1 MTRALFFFIRRT
13 INDARSRQSK
23 LLFSTESMAKKPSIS
38 IIGAGNVGSVLA
50 PALHRAG
57 YRVEEIAVRDN
68 PASIRRGKIVARASG
83 AKAVTDSQ
91 ASFSADVIWICV
103 TDDAIVPVARAL
115 AARRNVSWK
124 GKIIFH
130 ASGALTSDEL
140 KPLKERG
147 AAIAS
152 THFMQSFVPG
162 SNPSLAVPFAVE
174 GDKSAAQTALRIG
187 AALGAKPFVIRKQ
200 SKVLYHAMGF
210 FSSPLVIIALSL
222 SEKVGRQAGLS
233 SEQIESV
240 IKPMFSRTAENYLK
254 KGSAGAFVGPINRG
268 NIATV
273 QKHLRDLKRIPE
285 ARAAYLAMG

>member
-1 MTRALFFFIRRT
+1 V
-13 INDARSRQSK
+13 SR
-23 LLFSTESMAKKPSIS
+23 KPSIS
-38 IIGAGNVGSVLA
+38 IVGAGNVGSVLA
-50 PALHRAG
+50 PALRRVG
-57 YRVEEIAVRDN
+57 YRLDEIVSRDLPDSVRR
-68 PASIRRGKIVARASG
+68 AKVLARESG
-83 AKAVTDSQ
+83 A
-91 ASFSADVIWICV
+91 SAATFATARFNSDVIWVCS
-103 TDDAIVPVARAL
+103 TDDAIALVAKTLSKRRDVPWREKV
-115 AARRNVSWK
+115 V
-124 GKIIFH
+124 FH

-140 KPLKERG
+140 RSLKKRG

-174 GDKSAAQTALRIG
+174 GDSKAAKVAIRIG
-187 AALGAKPFVIRKQ
+187 ATLGAKPFIIRKQ
-200 SKVLYHAMGF
+200 SKVLYHAMGL

-222 SEKVGRQAGLS
+222 SERVGRKAGLS

-285 ARAAYLAMG
+285 ARAAYVAMGKAALKTLPVKNRKQLERLFRMG

>member
-1 MTRALFFFIRRT
+1 
-13 INDARSRQSK
+13 
-23 LLFSTESMAKKPSIS
+23 MAKKPSIS
-38 IIGAGNVGSVLA
+38 IIGAGNVGTVLA
-50 PALHRAG
+50 PALKRAG
-57 YRVEEIAVRDN
+57 YRIEEIAVRDN
-68 PASIRRGKIVARASG
+68 PTSLRRGKIVARASG
-83 AKAVTDSQ
+83 AKAVTDAQ

-103 TDDAIVPVARAL
+103 TDDAIAPVARAL
-115 AARRNVSWK
+115 AARGNVNWK

-140 KPLKERG
+140 KPLKKPG
-147 AAIAS
+147 AVIAS

-174 GDKSAAQTALRIG
+174 GDKGAAQAALRIG
-187 AALGAKPFVIRKQ
+187 KALGAQPFVIRKQ

-222 SEKVGRQAGLS
+222 SESVGRKAGLDS
-233 SEQIESV
+233 KQIESV
-240 IKPMFSRTAENYLK
+240 IRPMFSRTAENYLK

-273 QKHLRDLKRIPE
+273 QKHLRDLKRVPE
-285 ARAAYLAMG
+285 AHAAYVAMGRAALKLLPVKNRQQLEGLFRKG

>member
-1 MTRALFFFIRRT
+1 LARKNSIT
-13 INDARSRQSK
+13 IV
-23 LLFSTESMAKKPSIS
+23 
-38 IIGAGNVGSVLA
+38 GAGNVGTVLA
-50 PALHRAG
+50 PALRRAG
-57 YRVEEIAVRDN
+57 YVMQEIVVRDN
-68 PASIRRGKIVARASG
+68 PASIRRGKRVARTAD
-83 AKAVTDSQ
+83 ARAVTDAQ
-91 ASFSADVIWICV
+91 ATLSADVIWICV
-103 TDDAIVPVARAL
+103 TDDAIAPVARL
-115 AARRNVSWK
+115 LARRRDVDWRS
-124 GKIIFH
+124 KIVFH

-140 KPLKERG
+140 KELKKRG

-174 GDKSAAQTALRIG
+174 GDKKATSVAIRIG

-222 SEKVGRQAGLS
+222 SESVGRKAGLDAK
-233 SEQIESV
+233 QIESV
-240 IKPMFSRTAENYLK
+240 IRPMFSRTAENYLK

-273 QKHLRDLKRIPE
+273 QKHLRDLKRLPE
-285 ARAAYLAMG
+285 ARAAYLAMAKAALKTLPVKNRKQLERLFRMG

>member
-1 MTRALFFFIRRT
+1 MPKNL
-13 INDARSRQSK
+13 
-23 LLFSTESMAKKPSIS
+23 SIS
-38 IIGAGNVGSVLA
+38 IVGAGNVGSVLA
-50 PALHRAG
+50 PALQDSG
-57 YRVEEIAVRDN
+57 YRVDEIVVRDN
-68 PASIRRGKIVARASG
+68 PVSIRRGKSVARSSG
-83 AKAVTDSQ
+83 STAVKHAQ
-91 ASFSADVIWICV
+91 ASFSADVIWLCV
-103 TDDAIVPVARAL
+103 TDDAIASVARAL
-115 AARRNVSWK
+115 ARRRDVDWH
-124 GKIIFH
+124 GKIVLH

-140 KPLKERG
+140 KPLKKRG

-174 GDKSAAQTALRIG
+174 GDRKATTAALQIG
-187 AALGAKPFVIRKQ
+187 ADLGAKPFIIRKQ

-222 SEKVGRQAGLS
+222 SESVGRKAGLNS
-233 SEQIESV
+233 KQIDSV

-285 ARAAYLAMG
+285 AHAAYIAMGKAALKTLPVKNRQQLESLFRKG

>member
-1 MTRALFFFIRRT
+1 L
-13 INDARSRQSK
+13 ARK
-23 LLFSTESMAKKPSIS
+23 LSIS
-38 IIGAGNVGSVLA
+38 IVGAGNVGSVLA
-50 PALHRAG
+50 PALRRAG
-57 YRVEEIAVRDN
+57 YRVQEIVVRDKR
-68 PASIRRGKIVARASG
+68 ASIRRGNLVARSSA
-83 AKAVTDSQ
+83 AKAVTD
-91 ASFSADVIWICV
+91 AMATFSADVIWICV
-103 TDDAIVPVARAL
+103 TDDAIASVARTL
-115 AARRNVSWK
+115 ARRRNLDWR
-124 GKIIFH
+124 GKTVFH

-140 KPLKERG
+140 KALKKRG

-174 GDKSAAQTALRIG
+174 GDKQATSRAVEIG
-187 AALGAKPFVIRKQ
+187 RALGAKPFVIRKQ

-222 SEKVGRQAGLS
+222 SESVGRKAGLNS
-233 SEQIESV
+233 KQIESV

-273 QKHLRDLKRIPE
+273 QKHLRELRRIPE
-285 ARAAYLAMG
+285 AHAAYVAMGRAALKMLPVKNRKQFQVLLREG

>member
-1 MTRALFFFIRRT
+1 
-13 INDARSRQSK
+13 
-23 LLFSTESMAKKPSIS
+23 MAKKPSIS

-68 PASIRRGKIVARASG
+68 PASLRRGKAVARMSG
-83 AKAVTDSQ
+83 AKAVTDAQ
-91 ASFSADVIWICV
+91 ACFSADVIWICV
-103 TDDAIVPVARAL
+103 TDDAIATVARML
-115 AARRNVSWK
+115 ARRNVEWR
-124 GKIIFH
+124 GKAIFH

-140 KPLKERG
+140 KPLKKRG

-174 GDKSAAQTALRIG
+174 GDKPAAQRALEIG

-222 SEKVGRQAGLS
+222 SEKIGRTAGLNS
-233 SEQIESV
+233 KQIESV
-240 IKPMFSRTAENYLK
+240 IRPMFSRTADNYLK
-254 KGSAGAFVGPINRG
+254 KGSAGAFVGPLNRG
-268 NIATV
+268 NVATV
-273 QKHLRDLKRIPE
+273 KKHLRDLKRVPE
-285 ARAAYLAMG
+285 ARAAYLAMGNAALKNLPVKNRKQLEKLLRNG

>member
-1 MTRALFFFIRRT
+1 MPRK
-13 INDARSRQSK
+13 S
-23 LLFSTESMAKKPSIS
+23 SIS
-38 IIGAGNVGSVLA
+38 IVGAGNVGSVLA
-50 PALHRAG
+50 PALRRAG

-68 PASIRRGKIVARASG
+68 PRSLRRGNVVARASD
-83 AKAVTDSQ
+83 AKAVSYADATY
-91 ASFSADVIWICV
+91 SADVIWICV
-103 TDDAIVPVARAL
+103 TDDAIAPLAKAL
-115 AARRNVSWK
+115 ARRRDVDWRS
-124 GKIIFH
+124 KIIFH

-140 KPLKERG
+140 KALKKRG

-162 SNPSLAVPFAVE
+162 SRPSLAVPFAVE
-174 GDKSAAQTALRIG
+174 GDEKARSVALKIG

-222 SEKVGRQAGLS
+222 SESVGRKAGLDS
-233 SEQIESV
+233 KQIESV
-240 IKPMFSRTAENYLK
+240 IRPMFSRTAENYLK

-285 ARAAYLAMG
+285 AHAAYVAMGRAALKLLPVKNRKQLEGLFRKG

>member
-1 MTRALFFFIRRT
+1 V
-13 INDARSRQSK
+13 
-23 LLFSTESMAKKPSIS
+23 SIV
-38 IIGAGNVGSVLA
+38 GAGNVGSVLA
-50 PALHRAG
+50 PALRHAG
-57 YRVEEIAVRDN
+57 YAVLEIVVRDN
-68 PASIRRGKIVARASG
+68 PASIRRGKRVARISG
-83 AKAVTDSQ
+83 AKAVTEAD
-91 ASFSADVIWICV
+91 ATFSADVIWICV
-103 TDDAIVPVARAL
+103 TDDAIASVARAL
-115 AARRNVSWK
+115 ARRRDVDWHN
-124 GKIIFH
+124 KIVFH

-140 KPLKERG
+140 KPLKKRG

-174 GDKSAAQTALRIG
+174 GDKKAASVALRIG
-187 AALGAKPFVIRKQ
+187 TALSAKPFVIRKQ

-222 SEKVGRQAGLS
+222 SESVGRKAGLDS
-233 SEQIESV
+233 KQIESV
-240 IKPMFSRTAENYLK
+240 IRPMFSRTAENYLK

-285 ARAAYLAMG
+285 AHAAYVAMGRAALKLLPVKNRKQLEGLFRKG

>member
-1 MTRALFFFIRRT
+1 MPKNL
-13 INDARSRQSK
+13 
-23 LLFSTESMAKKPSIS
+23 SIS
-38 IIGAGNVGSVLA
+38 IVGAGNVGSVLA
-50 PALHRAG
+50 PALQDSG
-57 YRVEEIAVRDN
+57 YRVDEIVVRDN
-68 PASIRRGKIVARASG
+68 PVSIRRGKSVARSSG
-83 AKAVTDSQ
+83 STAVKDAQ
-91 ASFSADVIWICV
+91 ASFSADVIWLCV
-103 TDDAIVPVARAL
+103 TDDAIASVARAL
-115 AARRNVSWK
+115 ARRRDVDWR
-124 GKIIFH
+124 GKIVFH

-140 KPLKERG
+140 KPLKKRG

-174 GDKSAAQTALRIG
+174 GDRKATTAALEIG
-187 AALGAKPFVIRKQ
+187 ADLGAKPFVIRKQ

-222 SEKVGRQAGLS
+222 SESVGRKAGLNS
-233 SEQIESV
+233 KQIESV
-240 IKPMFSRTAENYLK
+240 IKPMFARTAENYLK

-285 ARAAYLAMG
+285 AHAAYIAMGKAALKTLPVKNRKQLEGLFRKA

>member
-1 MTRALFFFIRRT
+1 L
-13 INDARSRQSK
+13 ARK
-23 LLFSTESMAKKPSIS
+23 LSIS
-38 IIGAGNVGSVLA
+38 IVGAGNVGSVLA
-50 PALHRAG
+50 PALRRAG
-57 YRVEEIAVRDN
+57 YRVQEIVVRDKR
-68 PASIRRGKIVARASG
+68 ASIRRGNLVARSSA
-83 AKAVTDSQ
+83 AKAVTD
-91 ASFSADVIWICV
+91 AMATFSADVIWVCV
-103 TDDAIVPVARAL
+103 TDDAIASVARTL
-115 AARRNVSWK
+115 AQRQDVDWR
-124 GKIIFH
+124 GKIVFH

-140 KPLKERG
+140 KALKKRG

-174 GDKSAAQTALRIG
+174 GDKQATSRAVEIG
-187 AALGAKPFVIRKQ
+187 RALGAKPFVIRKQ

-222 SEKVGRQAGLS
+222 SESVGRKAGLNS
-233 SEQIESV
+233 KQIESV

-273 QKHLRDLKRIPE
+273 QKHLRELRRIPE
-285 ARAAYLAMG
+285 AHAAYVAMGRAALKMLPVKNRKQLEVLFRKG